1 MASSRIQ
8 IIQRGRTPRFCPP
21 AVPQTEGQQR
31 LGGKVLIHRSFLWAA
46 SLLAVVSTVPLLAQA
61 PTVGVPAMPDDI
73 KPIRV
78 AGLGIRVSDLERSKK
93 FYTEVLGLKV
103 DARVPA
109 QGEPVEYLLGMTGD
123 VRADTL
129 IVIRKGE
136 VKPGATEFGSITIV
150 VPNARK
156 MAERVAAAGYPPA
169 KIVDGTNFVK
179 DPDGYTIELYQRPA
193 APAPQ

>member
-1 MASSRIQ
+1 M
-8 IIQRGRTPRFCPP
+8 P
-21 AVPQTEGQQR
+21 ADT
-31 LGGKVLIHRSFLWAA
+31 
-46 SLLAVVSTVPLLAQA
+46 
-61 PTVGVPAMPDDI
+61 

-93 FYTEVLGLKV
+93 FYTEILGLKV
-103 DARVPA
+103 DASVPA
-109 QGEPVEYLLGMTGD
+109 QGEPVEYLLGLTGD
-123 VRADTL
+123 LHTDTL

-136 VKPGATEFGSITIV
+136 IKPGATEFGSITIV
-150 VPNARK
+150 VPDGRR

-193 APAPQ
+193 SPARQ

>member
-1 MASSRIQ
+1 MRHLILWSAALLAS
-8 IIQRGRTPRFCPP
+8 FF
-21 AVPQTEGQQR
+21 AVPAPAQTR
-31 LGGKVLIHRSFLWAA
+31 A
-46 SLLAVVSTVPLLAQA
+46 SDGASI
-61 PTVGVPAMPDDI
+61 PDEV

-78 AGLGIRVSDLERSKK
+78 AGLGIRVSDLERSRK

-103 DARVPA
+103 DAKVPA
-109 QGEPVEYLLGMTGD
+109 EGEPVEYLLGMTGD

-136 VKPGATEFGSITIV
+136 IKPGATEFGSITIV
-150 VPNARK
+150 VPNGRK

-169 KIVDGTNFVK
+169 RIVEGTNFVK

-193 APAPQ
+193 SPSH

>member
-1 MASSRIQ
+1 MELRALGLTAALASVIVTAYAAAQ
-8 IIQRGRTPRFCPP
+8 TP
-21 AVPQTEGQQR
+21 
-31 LGGKVLIHRSFLWAA
+31 A
-46 SLLAVVSTVPLLAQA
+46 SLAGIPEDV
-61 PTVGVPAMPDDI
+61 

-78 AGLGIRVSDLERSKK
+78 SGLGIRVSDLERSRK
-93 FYTEVLGLKV
+93 FYTEVLGLQV

-123 VRADTL
+123 IRADTL

-150 VPNARK
+150 VPSGRK
-156 MAERVAAAGYPPA
+156 MAERVASAGYPPA
-169 KIVDGTNFVK
+169 RIVDGTNFVR

-193 APAPQ
+193 APATH

>member
-1 MASSRIQ
+1 
-8 IIQRGRTPRFCPP
+8 
-21 AVPQTEGQQR
+21 
-31 LGGKVLIHRSFLWAA
+31 
-46 SLLAVVSTVPLLAQA
+46 
-61 PTVGVPAMPDDI
+61 MPDDV
-73 KPIRV
+73 KPIRI
-78 AGLGIRVSDLERSKK
+78 AGLGIKVSDLERSRK

-103 DARVPA
+103 DAKVPA

-136 VKPGATEFGSITIV
+136 IKPGATEFGSITMV

-169 KIVDGTNFVK
+169 RIVEGTNFVK
-179 DPDGYTIELYQRPA
+179 DPDGYSIELYQRPA
-193 APAPQ
+193 PTHP